1 MVHHQQQ
8 NKGKLQQQQSGSK
21 MNGDS
26 GMSRSSSTD
35 SNGFPVKDAD
45 TIKLFVGQ
53 VSSLRYLLFS
63 NRKIT
68 LV

>member
-8 NKGKLQQQQSGSK
+8 NKGKQQQQSGSK
-21 MNGDS
+21 INGDS

-53 VSSLRYLLFS
+53 VSFVHIFLELDKNFS
-63 NRKIT
+63 FN
-68 LV
+68 

>member
-8 NKGKLQQQQSGSK
+8 NKSKQQQQLGNK
-21 MNGDS
+21 MNGDI
-26 GMSRSSSTD
+26 GVSRSSSTD

-53 VSSLRYLLFS
+53 VSFLSSLLKL
-63 NRKIT
+63 K
-68 LV
+68 